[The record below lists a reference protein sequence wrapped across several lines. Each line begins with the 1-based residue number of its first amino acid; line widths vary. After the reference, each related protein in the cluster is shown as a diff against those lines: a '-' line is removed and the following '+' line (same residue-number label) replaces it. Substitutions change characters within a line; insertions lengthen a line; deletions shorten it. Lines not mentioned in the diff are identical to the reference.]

1 MTAVAPITTTG
12 TWQIDSAHSTA
23 QFAVR
28 HMMVATVKG
37 SFNEVA
43 GMATANDDGTVDVDV
58 TIPVATIDTRNAQRD
73 AHLRSPDFFD
83 AESYPTIAFKGK
95 RLEGDMDRNFRLI
108 GDLTMRGITREIVLN
123 VTREGAG
130 PDPYGNER
138 MGFSAT
144 AKVNRQDFG
153 LRWNAA
159 LETGGVVVG
168 DEVRISI
175 DVELVR
181 PLT

>member
-12 TWQIDSAHSTA
+12 TWQIDSAHTTA

-37 SFNEVA
+37 SFNDVT
-43 GMATANDDGTVDVDV
+43 GTATYNADGHVEVDVS
-58 TIPVATIDTRNAQRD
+58 IPVATIDTRNAQRD

-83 AESYPTIAFKGK
+83 ADKHPTISFKGK
-95 RLEGDMDRNFRLI
+95 RIEGNVDGKFRLI
-108 GDLTMRGITREIVLN
+108 GDLTMRGVTREIALH

-144 AKVNRQDFG
+144 AKVNRHDFG
-153 LRWNAA
+153 LRWNMA
-159 LETGGVVVG
+159 LEAGGVVVG
-168 DEVRISI
+168 DDVQISI